1 VAPEDFFEF
10 VPEIGMCRGGLAV
23 LECRFLLFFVFVT
36 GFLAVELVYKWAFS
50 FPLNIFF
57 V

>member
-1 VAPEDFFEF
+1 MAPEDFYEFE
-10 VPEIGMCRGGLAV
+10 PEIGMCRGGLAV
-23 LECRFLLFFVFVT
+23 MECRFLLFFVFVT
-36 GFLAVELVYKWAFS
+36 GFLAVELVYKWVFF